1 MRVYNAIGYT
11 IIFLHIAVSGAVAP
25 TEWGPWV
32 GMSVG
37 FGYLLLIWFFGGI
50 YLSNMLHM
58 GIAHRAL
65 TYNPLFIKSMTLV
78 FNTFGLYVNPTAW
91 VDRHRH
97 HHTYSD
103 HQGDPYKR
111 EDDGFCRTFYNCLFP
126 YKCISNMA
134 GDAILKTWVFRL
146 VSSPYFAVASNATS
160 FGLLW
165 LVFGDWKYS
174 LALWLGVRLFA
185 MWVNMLQNYWTHDR
199 RFGSRRYNDVDDN
212 AMNITEWLPITASFS
227 ACLQNNHHHHSGF
240 LRMSHDN
247 SEYDF
252 GFMVV
257 KLMKSLRLVEAR
269 QSGLQKPD
277 DVALDSVQL

>member
-1 MRVYNAIGYT
+1 MKVYNAIGYT
-11 IIFLHIAVSGAVAP
+11 IIFLHIAVSGALAP
-25 TEWGPWV
+25 SEWGPWV
-32 GMSVG
+32 GMGIG
-37 FGYLLLIWFFGGI
+37 FGYLVIMWFFGGI

-58 GIAHRAL
+58 GLAHKAL
-65 TYNPLFIKSMTLV
+65 TYNPFFIKTITLF
-78 FNTFGLYVNPTAW
+78 FNAFGIYVNPTTW

-103 HQGDPYKR
+103 SEGDPYKHD
-111 EDDGFCRTFYNCLFP
+111 EDGFWKTLYNCFFP

-134 GDAILKTWVFRL
+134 GDAILKTWVFRF
-146 VSSPYFAVASNATS
+146 VSNPYFAAISNVTS

-165 LVFGDWKYS
+165 LLFGDWKYS
-174 LALWLGVRLFA
+174 LALWIGVRVFA
-185 MWVNMLQNYWTHDR
+185 MWVNMLQNFWTHDR
-199 RFGSRRYNDVDDN
+199 RYGTRRYDDEDN

-277 DVALDSVQL
+277 DIPLESVQL